1 MKYFSQLKRFLA
13 IPKHFRGVSD
23 SAENL
28 VFPSIVDRNAHRFSH
43 LFRKAEELFARLD
56 KVKERYGDRFGERF
70 LLKQLEMWPLFG
82 TFGLVCSYR
91 KRSRNS
97 RSLKKENQRHL

>member
-56 KVKERYGDRFGERF
+56 KVKERYGDRFGEKF
-70 LLKQLEMWPLFG
+70 F
-82 TFGLVCSYR
+82 S
-91 KRSRNS
+91 
-97 RSLKKENQRHL
+97 

>member
-1 MKYFSQLKRFLA
+1 MNFCKHKKYLYCKCDFSSPRMKYFSQLKRFLA

-56 KVKERYGDRFGERF
+56 KVKERYGDRFGEKF
-70 LLKQLEMWPLFG
+70 F
-82 TFGLVCSYR
+82 S
-91 KRSRNS
+91 
-97 RSLKKENQRHL
+97 